1 MQICLGMMMM
11 RPVDFWNLSPREMW
25 EAIKG
30 FQQFHGSKKETPMTN
45 DELEDLMELYPD

>member
-11 RPVDFWNLSPREMW
+11 RPDDFWNMSPREMW

-30 FQQFHGSKKETPMTN
+30 FKQFHAAEQDKPMTN
-45 DELEDLMELYPD
+45 EELEDLMELYPD